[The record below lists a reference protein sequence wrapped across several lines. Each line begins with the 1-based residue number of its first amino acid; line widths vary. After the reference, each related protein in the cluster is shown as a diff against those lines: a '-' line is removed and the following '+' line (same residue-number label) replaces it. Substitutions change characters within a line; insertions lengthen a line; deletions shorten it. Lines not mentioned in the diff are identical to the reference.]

1 MPFVEV
7 KKICPQPFLRWTG
20 SKRWFINEYIED
32 ILPESFNDYHEPFLG
47 AGSVFF
53 YLINK
58 FNKDNHAFYLSDS
71 NEELINTYYQI
82 QNNPTRLINSLHD
95 FVNSKEDYYKI
106 RSLKTRSEIIKAA
119 RFIYLNRTSF
129 NGIYRV
135 NSNNEYN
142 VPYGNR
148 PNVDIVT
155 KDLLLSVNQSL
166 QNINLKS
173 SGFYNILHNIKERDL
188 IFLDPPYTVAHENN
202 GFIEYNQRLFSWTD
216 QKRLKILI
224 ERIIERGAY
233 FILTNA
239 SHPSIIDLYGG
250 LGTIKKVSRPCKVGG
265 RIKTRGNYNEV
276 IIYNTRS

>member
-1 MPFVEV
+1 MEV
-7 KKICPQPFLRWTG
+7 KELQAQPFLRWTG
-20 SKRWFINEYIED
+20 SKRWFITEHLEEM
-32 ILPESFNDYHEPFLG
+32 LPSSFNNYFEPFLG

-53 YLINK
+53 YLMNK
-58 FNKDNHAFYLSDS
+58 EGKNNHEFYLSDS
-71 NEELINTYYQI
+71 NEELMNSYYQI
-82 QNNPTRLINSLHD
+82 QNNPTRLIKNLGELI
-95 FVNSKEDYYKI
+95 NSKDEYYKI
-106 RSLKTRSEIIKAA
+106 RSSKTRSDIARAA

-148 PNVDIVT
+148 TKVDVVT
-155 KDLLLSVNQSL
+155 KDLLVKVNKSL
-166 QNINLKS
+166 QGVNLKS
-173 SGFYNILHNIKERDL
+173 SGFYNIQQNIKEGDL
-188 IFLDPPYTVAHENN
+188 VFLDPPYTVAHENN

-239 SHPSIIDLYGG
+239 SHPSIMDLYGG

-265 RIKTRGNYNEV
+265 RLKTRGFYNEV